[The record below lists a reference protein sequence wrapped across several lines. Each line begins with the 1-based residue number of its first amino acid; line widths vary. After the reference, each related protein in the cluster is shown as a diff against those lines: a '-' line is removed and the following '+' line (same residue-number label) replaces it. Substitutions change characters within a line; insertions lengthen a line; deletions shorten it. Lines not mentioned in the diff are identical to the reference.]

1 MRQAV
6 ILSADGLA
14 VGSSKG
20 LSREDAEH
28 LSAVAAGFQ
37 SLARG
42 AGRHFGGGEV
52 RQTIV
57 EMESAFLFV
66 TAAGQGACLAVLADA
81 DADVGLVAYEMA
93 MLVKRV
99 GQHLSTNPRARS
111 SCDERNRT
119 RVAGRATPGRS
130 SGPTPSPAAGPGP
143 PVTTLDLI
151 AMRHRDRRRPVRR
164 ARPRTRSTERILA
177 LAADRDLGG
186 RPRRRPRP
194 AARRGPRAPR
204 RSAGPQASSR

>member
-1 MRQAV
+1 MTGKLTNTGELNWLLDDLTSRVGAVRQAV
-6 ILSADGLA
+6 ILSTDGLA
-14 VGSSKG
+14 VGFSKG

-66 TAAGQGACLAVLADA
+66 TAAGRGTCLAVLSSSE
-81 DADVGLVAYEMA
+81 ADVGHIAYEMA

-99 GQHLSTNPRARS
+99 GQHISTHPRQGLS
-111 SCDERNRT
+111 
-119 RVAGRATPGRS
+119 
-130 SGPTPSPAAGPGP
+130 
-143 PVTTLDLI
+143 
-151 AMRHRDRRRPVRR
+151 
-164 ARPRTRSTERILA
+164 
-177 LAADRDLGG
+177 
-186 RPRRRPRP
+186 
-194 AARRGPRAPR
+194 
-204 RSAGPQASSR
+204 